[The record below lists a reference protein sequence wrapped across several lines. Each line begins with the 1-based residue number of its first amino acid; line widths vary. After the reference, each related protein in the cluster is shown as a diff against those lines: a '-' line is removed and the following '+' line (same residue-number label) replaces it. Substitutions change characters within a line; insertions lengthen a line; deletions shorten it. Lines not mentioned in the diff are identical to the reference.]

1 MSNVIFHNF
10 DKKLTV
16 EEIEDEIFHRK
27 KVKQQDGQQDETH
40 VEQLVES
47 KVNEQLLNKDSQRL
61 EDELLGKQARQEDE
75 LLGGLYTDNPYEFIL
90 TNEDH
95 EETDNVIS
103 SNKIN
108 FMKHQIIPKLYFLSN
123 HTDCLVLN
131 YGMGT
136 GKTIAALNIIN
147 EFHQQNKRS
156 LILKKESKEEI
167 QSSTKLFI
175 VGEWQ
180 SKDSFFKDIMKQDL
194 NFFETNFEMTT
205 ETKRKEIS
213 KDISY
218 LTLQGL
224 YNTIFPSDA
233 IIQQVEVLRK
243 SLANKKVFIKK
254 TTLEKFKDSVIVVD
268 EINKLYSSN
277 SGLNTYGIA
286 LSQLVRVREKYNI
299 KFIYLTG
306 TLFNSTTEELMSLI
320 EIIQPEII
328 PSDKENIYLSSD
340 FSDDMLREVFR
351 EKLIVYKPSYKTEIA
366 LTYKHNDELL
376 IESQTDVKKLKQI
389 KDDPLIKNNP
399 MLSGLDFY
407 LTKGVIQQYSENIDY
422 ENIGEYNDTA
432 NEIIKLIKNKIKN
445 KEKIVIYSDE
455 LDKYGLN
462 FYDTLFNNIGLLPYG
477 LKSTQET
484 LCKVCLSKKRDC
496 KCTIYKPIVYG
507 KITGATLLEERHRLI
522 EIYNKL
528 DNIYGDTISV
538 LLVSS
543 VGQVGISLNNTNN
556 IIITNESYNFSR
568 LLQTVYRVIR
578 TNSHAALEDDRK
590 FVDVYIMT
598 EPNSVRSYIEKL
610 QNYTEVLQLEEKL
623 KSLSLFDGAFE
634 HDNKECIERLKKIKL
649 VDEIKVLNK
658 IIENEFVDYLDKI
671 GFRHGR
677 TMKLKNLIKYIR
689 ETSVDSVVNKKI
701 SDSEILNLL
710 IERNR
715 IEIFALVKNSVKE
728 SQTETVEI
736 SDDNIDTIQELY
748 VKRIERQKNKIK
760 SGQRFISYDSLIN
773 SFNF

>member
-16 EEIEDEIFHRK
+16 EEIEDEVFHRK
-27 KVKQQDGQQDETH
+27 KKKQVESQQDEFNQQDESQQ
-40 VEQLVES
+40 VE
-47 KVNEQLLNKDSQRL
+47 NENQSEQKDDDDNDQ
-61 EDELLGKQARQEDE
+61 

-95 EETDNVIS
+95 DETDNVIS

-123 HTDCLVLN
+123 HTDCLLLN

-147 EFHQQNKRS
+147 EFHQRNKRS

-167 QSSTKLFI
+167 QSTTKLFI

-194 NFFETNFEMTT
+194 NFFETNFEMTS

-286 LSQLVRVREKYNI
+286 LSQLVKVREKYNI

-306 TLFNSTTEELMSLI
+306 TLFNSTTGELMSLI

-328 PSDKENIYLSSD
+328 PSDKEHIYLSND
-340 FSDDMLREVFR
+340 FTDDMLRQVFKD
-351 EKLIVYKPSYKTEIA
+351 KLIVYKPSYKTEIA
-366 LTYKHNDELL
+366 LTYKNNDESS
-376 IESQTDVKKLKQI
+376 IESQADIKKLKQI
-389 KDDPLIKNNP
+389 KNDPLIKNNS

-407 LTKGVIQQYSENIDY
+407 LTKGVIQQYSDNIDY
-422 ENIGEYNDTA
+422 TNIKEYNDTA

-496 KCTIYKPIVYG
+496 KCSIYKPIVYG

-522 EIYNKL
+522 DIYNKL

-556 IIITNESYNFSR
+556 IVITNESYNFSR

-578 TNSHAALEDDRK
+578 TNSHAALENDRK

-598 EPNSVRSYIEKL
+598 EPNSIRSYIEKL

-623 KSLSLFDGAFE
+623 KSMSLFDGAFE
-634 HDNKECIERLKKIKL
+634 HDNKECIERLKKIEL
-649 VDEIKVLNK
+649 IDEIKVLNK

-689 ETSVDSVVNKKI
+689 ETSVDSVINKRI

-715 IEIFALVKNSVKE
+715 IEIFALVKNSIKE

-736 SDDNIDTIQELY
+736 SDKNIDVVQELY

>member
-10 DKKLTV
+10 DRKLTV
-16 EEIEDEIFHRK
+16 EEIEDEVFHRK
-27 KVKQQDGQQDETH
+27 RNKQVENESQDKQTDESNQQVVDDQQVESQQVETNHDNEVKQIDNDQ
-40 VEQLVES
+40 
-47 KVNEQLLNKDSQRL
+47 
-61 EDELLGKQARQEDE
+61 

-95 EETDNVIS
+95 DETDNVIS

-123 HTDCLVLN
+123 HTDCLILN

-147 EFHQQNKRS
+147 EFHQRNKRS

-167 QSSTKLFI
+167 QSTTKLFI

-194 NFFETNFEMTT
+194 NFFETNFEMTF

-286 LSQLVRVREKYNI
+286 LSQLVKVREKYNI
-299 KFIYLTG
+299 NFIYLTG

-340 FSDDMLREVFR
+340 FTDDMLRQVFR
-351 EKLIVYKPSYKTEIA
+351 DKLIVYKPSYKTEIA
-366 LTYKHNDELL
+366 LTYKHNDELM
-376 IESQTDVKKLKQI
+376 IESQADVKKLKQI
-389 KDDPLIKNNP
+389 KNDPLIKNNP

-407 LTKGVIQQYSENIDY
+407 LTKGVIQQYSDNIDY
-422 ENIGEYNDTA
+422 TNIKDYNDTA

-484 LCKVCLSKKRDC
+484 LCKVCLNKKRDC
-496 KCTIYKPIVYG
+496 KCTVYKPIVYG

-522 EIYNKL
+522 DIYNKL

-556 IIITNESYNFSR
+556 IVITNESYNFSR
-568 LLQTVYRVIR
+568 LLQTIYRVIR

-598 EPNSVRSYIEKL
+598 EPSSVRSYIEKL

-634 HDNKECIERLKKIKL
+634 HDNKECIERLKKIEL

-689 ETSVDSVVNKKI
+689 ETSVDSVINKRI

-710 IERNR
+710 VERNR

-736 SDDNIDTIQELY
+736 SDKNIDVVQELY

-760 SGQRFISYDSLIN
+760 TGQRFISYDSLIN

>member
-1 MSNVIFHNF
+1 MSSVIFHNF
-10 DKKLTV
+10 DRKLTV

-27 KVKQQDGQQDETH
+27 REVKQTNDEEH
-40 VEQLVES
+40 DSEV
-47 KVNEQLLNKDSQRL
+47 KANEQD
-61 EDELLGKQARQEDE
+61 KQTKVERDDQTKEDE

-95 EETDNVIS
+95 DETDNVIS

-123 HTDCLVLN
+123 HTDCLLLN

-286 LSQLVRVREKYNI
+286 LSQLVRVRDKYNI

-328 PSDKENIYLSSD
+328 PNDKENIYLSSD
-340 FSDDMLREVFR
+340 FSDDMLRQVFR
-351 EKLIVYKPSYKTEIA
+351 DKLIVYKPSYKTEIA
-366 LTYKHNDELL
+366 LTYKCNNELM
-376 IESQTDVKKLKQI
+376 IDSQADIKKLKQI

-407 LTKGVIQQYSENIDY
+407 LTKGIIQQFSENIDY
-422 ENIGEYNDTA
+422 ANIKEYNDTA

-484 LCKVCLSKKRDC
+484 LCKVCLNKKRDC
-496 KCTIYKPIVYG
+496 KCAIYKPIVYG

-522 EIYNKL
+522 DVYNKL

-598 EPNSVRSYIEKL
+598 EPTSVRSYIEKL

-634 HDNKECIERLKKIKL
+634 HDNRECIERLKKIKL

-689 ETSVDSVVNKKI
+689 ETSVDSVVNKRI

-736 SDDNIDTIQELY
+736 SDKNIDTIQELY